1 MIRVF
6 VIAPTPMMRVG
17 LSTILTHQ
25 DMQVVGEAAMLAGS
39 TIELSGIDV
48 IVLAE
53 QELLE
58 DLQLSVAEGS
68 APALVVLSSNTI
80 RLPAI
85 LNALSPQGWG
95 VVQPDASTAQLQVA
109 VMAAAQGLRVIPNI
123 HDSSNN
129 HALRPGKSELDRD
142 VRQWDERSPDGRKPG
157 SHETGDH
164 EGRPYILR
172 DFEIDN
178 IDVVLPDE
186 ALTVRERE
194 VLELLSRGLPNK
206 LIARRLQISEHTVK
220 FHVSSIYA
228 KLGASSRTDA
238 VSRGVR
244 KGLITL

>member
-17 LSTILTHQ
+17 LSTILTNQ
-25 DMQVVGEAAMLAGS
+25 DMQVVGEAAILAGS

-48 IVLAE
+48 MVLAE
-53 QELLE
+53 EELLE
-58 DLQLSVAEGS
+58 DLQFSVAEGS
-68 APALVVLSSNTI
+68 APALVVLSSNNI

-95 VVQPDASTAQLQVA
+95 IVQPDASTAQLQVA

-123 HDSSNN
+123 YDLQPNN
-129 HALRPGKSELDRD
+129 HVLRPGNHRRDDRTLGEHQ
-142 VRQWDERSPDGRKPG
+142 VGGRQQGGREP
-157 SHETGDH
+157 GDH
-164 EGRPYILR
+164 EGRPYIFR

-186 ALTVRERE
+186 ALTARERE

-244 KGLITL
+244 RGLITL

>member
-25 DMQVVGEAAMLAGS
+25 DMQVVGEAAKLAGS

-53 QELLE
+53 EELLD
-58 DLQLSVAEGS
+58 DLQRYVADGS
-68 APALVVLSSNTI
+68 APALVVLSNNTI
-80 RLPAI
+80 RLTAI
-85 LNALSPQGWG
+85 LDTLSPQGWG
-95 VVQPDASTAQLQVA
+95 VVQPDASTSQLQVA
-109 VMAAAQGLRVIPNI
+109 VMAAAQGLRVIPNMY
-123 HDSSNN
+123 DAQPNN
-129 HALRPGKSELDRD
+129 HALRSGKRELEREVHQWNEHQPGRREA
-142 VRQWDERSPDGRKPG
+142 
-157 SHETGDH
+157 H
-164 EGRPYILR
+164 PYISS
-172 DFEIDN
+172 DFELDN
-178 IDVVLPDE
+178 IDLVLPDE
-186 ALTVRERE
+186 ALTARERE

-244 KGLITL
+244 MGFITL

>member
-17 LSTILTHQ
+17 LSTILTNQ

-53 QELLE
+53 EELLE

-123 HDSSNN
+123 YALQPNN
-129 HALRPGKSELDRD
+129 HVLRPGNHRLDDRTLGEHPAGG
-142 VRQWDERSPDGRKPG
+142 RQPGGREPG
-157 SHETGDH
+157 DPC
-164 EGRPYILR
+164 GRPYIFG

-186 ALTVRERE
+186 ALTARERE

-244 KGLITL
+244 RGLITL

>member
-25 DMQVVGEAAMLAGS
+25 DMQVVGEAAMLATS

-53 QELLE
+53 EELLE
-58 DLQLSVAEGS
+58 DLQRYVAEEP
-68 APALVVLSSNTI
+68 APALVVLSSNNI

-85 LNALSPQGWG
+85 LNTLSPHGWG
-95 VVQPDASTAQLQVA
+95 VVQPDASTEQLQVA
-109 VMAAAQGLRVIPNI
+109 VMAAAHGLRVIPNMY
-123 HDSSNN
+123 DSQPNN
-129 HALRPGKSELDRD
+129 HALRQNKREIERD
-142 VRQWDERSPDGRKPG
+142 AYQWDERQSGNRNAQ
-157 SHETGDH
+157 
-164 EGRPYILR
+164 PYISS
-172 DFEIDN
+172 DFEPHD

-186 ALTVRERE
+186 ALTARERE

-244 KGLITL
+244 RGLITL